1 MRILGI
7 ASLVL
12 ALAIVG
18 YLVVSYLQEGTQI
31 QQTLQTVPGRSGSS
45 RPGAPVDVTKRGLEQ
60 RLAPVL
66 DQERQRVQDTNE
78 AASE

>member
-7 ASLVL
+7 AGLVL

-18 YLVVSYLQEGTQI
+18 YLVVSYLQEGTRT
-31 QQTLQTVPGRSGSS
+31 QQTLQSVPGTSGGSS
-45 RPGAPVDVTKRGLEQ
+45 GEPVDVTKRGLEQ

-66 DQERQRVQDTNE
+66 NQERQRVQDANK
-78 AASE
+78 AVSE

>member
-7 ASLVL
+7 AGLVL

-18 YLVVSYLQEGTQI
+18 YLVVSYLQEGTKI
-31 QQTLQTVPGRSGSS
+31 QETLQTVPGASGSS
-45 RPGAPVDVTKRGLEQ
+45 QTGQPVDVTKRGLEQ

-66 DQERQRVQDTNE
+66 DQERQRVQDTNK
-78 AASE
+78 AASQ

>member
-7 ASLVL
+7 AGLVL

-31 QQTLQTVPGRSGSS
+31 QQNLQSIPGASGTG
-45 RPGAPVDVTKRGLEQ
+45 RPGEPVDVTKRGLEQ

-66 DQERQRVQDTNE
+66 NQERQRVQDTNK

>member
-7 ASLVL
+7 AGLVL

-18 YLVVSYLQEGTQI
+18 YLVVSYLQEGTKI
-31 QQTLQTVPGRSGSS
+31 QETLQSAPEAPGAS
-45 RPGAPVDVTKRGLEQ
+45 RPGEPVDVTKRGLEQ

-66 DQERQRVQDTNE
+66 DQERQRVQDTNK
-78 AASE
+78 AANQ